1 MIVKTGEDVI
11 GTKGEA
17 RGDKWRSLRLLHKE
31 DGMGVTLVDALLE
44 PGFDMVLCPLI
55 MVARP
60 RRRIPARLWS
70 HAPKF

>member
-17 RGDKWRSLRLLHKE
+17 RGDKLHSLRLLHKE
-31 DGMGVTLVDALLE
+31 DGMGVTLVDDLLE
-44 PGFDMVLCPLI
+44 SGFDMVLCPLI
-55 MVARP
+55 LVARP
-60 RRRIPARLWS
+60 RRRILARLWS